1 MAEGKVSV
9 TEQRVE
15 IVEGQN
21 PDVSIAV
28 TEQAVVISE
37 AVVGI
42 PGSGGDKHYVHEQA
56 TPSATWTIQHDLGK
70 QPAVTVVDSAGN
82 EWQTAVEHTSQNQ
95 CVARFSAPFAGR
107 AYLN

>member
-28 TEQAVVISE
+28 TEQVVVISE

-42 PGSGGDKHYVHEQA
+42 PGDDKHFTFDQA
-56 TPSATWTIQHDLGK
+56 TPSATWTISHNLNK
-70 QPAVTVVDSAGN
+70 RPSVTVVDSGGN
-82 EWQTAVEHTSQNQ
+82 EWQTAVEHISPNQ
-95 CVARFSAPFAGR
+95 CVVRFSAPFAGR